1 MMIMITDNDSNE
13 KFVDLASYD
22 LLRMKILMMMIT
34 IIIIIIIV
42 MAGGNN

>member
-1 MMIMITDNDSNE
+1 MMIMITDNDGNE

-34 IIIIIIIV
+34 IIIIIIV